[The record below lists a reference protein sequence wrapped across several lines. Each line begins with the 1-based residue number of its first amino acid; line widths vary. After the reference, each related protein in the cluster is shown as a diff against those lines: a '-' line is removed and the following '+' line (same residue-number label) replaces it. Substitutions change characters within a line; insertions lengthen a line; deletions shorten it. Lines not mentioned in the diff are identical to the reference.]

1 MTYKYTIQGENGRI
15 GGSNK
20 DLQWIFKERDTI
32 MKTIFPNYVLVGIVD
47 NDPNH
52 LVYEFNNQKVYFKV
66 EKEEENE

>member
-1 MTYKYTIQGENGRI
+1 MNYKYTITGENGRV
-15 GGSNK
+15 GGSNE

-52 LVYEFNNQKVYFKV
+52 LEYEYGDQKVYFKV
-66 EKEEENE
+66 EEDENG